1 MSVAELQEKNRRNFS
16 VLQWADCFKPQEE
29 IKSEPKMY
37 DSQAPGMS
45 LSDSIS
51 GISVEMAHT
60 DFHYNISIGYSKNR
74 IGVFFV
80 MD

>member
-1 MSVAELQEKNRRNFS
+1 MSVAELRKKNRRNFS
-16 VLQWADCFKPQEE
+16 VLQWAGCFKPQEE
-29 IKSEPKMY
+29 IESKVY
-37 DSQAPGMS
+37 DSPTPGLS

-51 GISVEMAHT
+51 GISIEMTHT
-60 DFHYNISIGYSKNR
+60 DFHYNISICYLKNR